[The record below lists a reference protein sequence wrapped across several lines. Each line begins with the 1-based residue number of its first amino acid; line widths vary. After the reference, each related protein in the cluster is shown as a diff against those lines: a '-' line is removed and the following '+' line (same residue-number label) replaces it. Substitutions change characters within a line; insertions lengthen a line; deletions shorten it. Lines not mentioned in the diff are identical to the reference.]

1 MAPNP
6 SSIARVA
13 ARVASERGRISRASA
28 STSASTDDLRAAFRH
43 CVEIVRARDYET
55 YLCTLA
61 LPRASAPAAF
71 AVRALNAETG
81 SVVGNAESVDAA
93 VARLMWWRETMTA
106 GSAGTRAGH
115 PVALATLAAL
125 GNEPNARARTW
136 MRRMIEARIADARSD
151 GPPRTIA
158 DLERYASDAH
168 GSALTLA
175 LDACGVRNADAD
187 HAVSHLGKAIGL
199 SALLRGTVAH
209 AKQRRCYLPSDA
221 CARHGVSTESVY
233 RMEPSEGVRNVAH
246 EVASAAKGHL
256 DSARAMASRVPDDAK
271 PFLLQAVPV
280 GRYLDALEARDFDV
294 FDEAVAKG
302 GAPLLTQGAIAWHAF
317 KRAY

>member
-1 MAPNP
+1 
-6 SSIARVA
+6 
-13 ARVASERGRISRASA
+13 
-28 STSASTDDLRAAFRH
+28 
-43 CVEIVRARDYET
+43 
-55 YLCTLA
+55 
-61 LPRASAPAAF
+61 
-71 AVRALNAETG
+71 
-81 SVVGNAESVDAA
+81 
-93 VARLMWWRETMTA
+93 
-106 GSAGTRAGH
+106 
-115 PVALATLAAL
+115 
-125 GNEPNARARTW
+125 
-136 MRRMIEARIADARSD
+136 MIEARIADARSD
-151 GPPRTIA
+151 GPPRTVE

-175 LDACGVRNADAD
+175 LDACGIRNADAD
-187 HAVSHLGKAIGL
+187 HAVSHLGQAIGL

-256 DSARAMASRVPDDAK
+256 DSARAMASRIPDEAK

-302 GAPLLTQGAIAWHAF
+302 GAPLATQGAIAWHAF
-317 KRAY
+317 KSTY